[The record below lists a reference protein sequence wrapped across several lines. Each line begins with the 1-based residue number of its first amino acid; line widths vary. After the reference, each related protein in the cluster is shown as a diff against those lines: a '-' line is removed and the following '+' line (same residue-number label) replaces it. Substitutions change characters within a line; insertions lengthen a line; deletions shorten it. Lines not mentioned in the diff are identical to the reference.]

1 MLRPLHPKIQ
11 RTALALLLAL
21 GLASTAAAQELDCAV
36 NVDDRALTG
45 NDYDF
50 LDDLE
55 EQIEEYMN
63 ERAWTQ
69 DRFRDF
75 ERIDCDLQVIVTE
88 APSLTRFRA
97 RLVLATRRPI
107 YGTPQFST
115 VAQFSDSDWEFTYAQ
130 GTPLTYRPD
139 RYDPITSLLDFYAYL
154 ILGYDYDTFA
164 PLGGTEYFERART
177 IAERAEGLGAPGWT
191 SFAGDE
197 GRVQLIEGLLDP
209 RYEPLRQAYSAYHLG
224 GLDRFVMET
233 EEAREAVLGV
243 LETLQE
249 LDQATR
255 RGYPLDVFFNTKYQE
270 LADVFLD
277 SPVAPQAYDL
287 LSEVDPSHLDQY
299 NRLIE

>member
-1 MLRPLHPKIQ
+1 MGQ
-11 RTALALLLAL
+11 CVALALLLML
-21 GLASTAAAQELDCAV
+21 GLAPYAAAQELDCTV
-36 NVDDRALTG
+36 SVKYPSLTG
-45 NDYDF
+45 NDYQF

-55 EQIEEYMN
+55 DQIEEYMN

-75 ERIDCDLQVIVTE
+75 ERIDCNLQVVITE

-115 VAQFSDSDWEFTYAQ
+115 VAQFSDSDWEFTYAR

-139 RYDPITSLLDFYAYL
+139 RFDPITSLLDFYAYL
-154 ILGYDYDTFA
+154 ILGYDYDTFS
-164 PLGGTEYFERART
+164 PLGGTKYFERART
-177 IAERAEGLGAPGWT
+177 IAERAEGIGAQGWT

-197 GRVQLIEGLLDP
+197 GRVQLIEGILDP
-209 RYEPLRQAYSAYHLG
+209 RYAPLRQAYFAYHLN
-224 GLDRFVMET
+224 GLDRFVIET
-233 EEAREAVLGV
+233 KEARETVLGV
-243 LETLQE
+243 LESLRE

-255 RGYPLDVFFNTKYQE
+255 RGYVLGVFFNTKYQE
-270 LADVFLD
+270 LADVFLN

-287 LSEVDPSHLDQY
+287 LSEIDPNHLNQY